1 MNEVE
6 LKVDSYLP
14 IFSQSLF
21 GLTLAANIKQ
31 AVVVCSVC
39 NTAFSEFLSLVVLGS
54 VISYVRDARSSLY
67 SIIKRSVFRAEES
80 CKNMLQSTSVP
91 RLLRELQ
98 ATALKYLFKMVII
111 CMF

>member
-1 MNEVE
+1 M
-6 LKVDSYLP
+6 
-14 IFSQSLF
+14 
-21 GLTLAANIKQ
+21 
-31 AVVVCSVC
+31 VVCSVC

-54 VISYVRDARSSLY
+54 VISYVRDAHSSLY
-67 SIIKRSVFRAEES
+67 SIIKRSVFRTEQS

-98 ATALKYLFKMVII
+98 ATALKYLIKMVII